1 MSSKKETKQKIG
13 KGQMVILSTFFVVV
27 IALSVFGCYGCSYQ
41 PVKPPTPDEARSITE
56 RIKGTTWKLDEAGGP
71 TTIKELPSK
80 LKSIEILTNGVEGS
94 TIDILLSFD
103 KSTKKQGELVY
114 LEGTG
119 FTIEES
125 GLRFDVT
132 IVFSN
137 SRDGNSETLTLKG
150 NDSNTYLYYLKI

>member
-1 MSSKKETKQKIG
+1 MSSKQEGKQKIG
-13 KGQMVILSTFFVVV
+13 KGQMIILSTFFVVV

-41 PVKPPTPDEARSITE
+41 PVKPPTPNEALSITE

-71 TTIKELPSK
+71 TTIKELPAK
-80 LKSIEILTNGVEGS
+80 LKSIEILTSGVEGQ
-94 TIDILLSFD
+94 TINVLLAFD
-103 KSTKKQGELVY
+103 KNAKKQGQLIY

-119 FTIEES
+119 FTIQEG